1 MKKSF
6 TFIAHLFR
14 RPPKAVPNVSG
25 QSQRLGKVM
34 AQDRKSDP
42 RIFIDMGPQYLARLS
57 LRTPPVCIDINF
69 FWQRKPE
76 QSFKGILIKKKRS
89 VQR

>member
-34 AQDRKSDP
+34 AQDRKADP
-42 RIFIDMGPQYLARLS
+42 RIFIDMGPQYLARFIIADATCLH
-57 LRTPPVCIDINF
+57 
-69 FWQRKPE
+69 
-76 QSFKGILIKKKRS
+76 
-89 VQR
+89 